1 MSFSFFDAKSIN
13 DRGQVSGDIVNCGEL
28 TCDSI
33 VGIYENGQIQALQPG
48 ISGPINLRGNIGGGV
63 IVDPV
68 NFFTQAA
75 IFRKKGLELIPPLLG
90 EITSSVIALN
100 DKNTALVDSLDE
112 SFSSSTVLYAKGKS
126 RLIDFGPSVP
136 FSFFLSMNNQS
147 DISGTTVDE
156 LNLNKGFR
164 FDQRTGKTQLLN
176 PLSTEPHAWGL
187 GINNQGNVL
196 GYSFNP
202 GSLERIGLWDRF
214 GKFKAY
220 FVEGTP
226 EFPTISNRLVFNDK
240 NQIVISR
247 VSFPESDSNNV
258 SYLVPKPGIRL
269 NIADLVVNLPPER
282 KISIVWD
289 INNRGDMIAT
299 GYIFR

>member
-1 MSFSFFDAKSIN
+1 
-13 DRGQVSGDIVNCGEL
+13 
-28 TCDSI
+28 
-33 VGIYENGQIQALQPG
+33 
-48 ISGPINLRGNIGGGV
+48 
-63 IVDPV
+63 
-68 NFFTQAA
+68 
-75 IFRKKGLELIPPLLG
+75 
-90 EITSSVIALN
+90 
-100 DKNTALVDSLDE
+100 
-112 SFSSSTVLYAKGKS
+112 
-126 RLIDFGPSVP
+126 
-136 FSFFLSMNNQS
+136 MNNQS

-176 PLSTEPHAWGL
+176 PLSTEPNAWGL
-187 GINNQGNVL
+187 CINNQGNVL
-196 GYSFNP
+196 GYSFIS
-202 GSLERIGLWDRF
+202 GGLERIGFWDRF
-214 GKFKAY
+214 GKFLTY

-226 EFPTISNRLVFNDK
+226 EFPTVSNRLVFNDK

-258 SYLVPKPGIRL
+258 SYLVPKLGVRV

-299 GYIFR
+299 DIFFGSFLLQRLKDNEIVAQESPAARVEAAAESANRTIVADYYKKKINTLVTK